1 MSEATQTT
9 AGWDLVDTP
18 IGELILV
25 GAAGSLL
32 EVRFPGGD
40 EDLDAELREPQAV
53 AEAARQLGAY
63 FAGERRGFDL
73 RLDLSG
79 RGDGLARAVWG
90 ALRQVPYGETVS
102 YGELG
107 ARVGHDDPREI
118 GSIVG
123 STPIPIVIPCHRV
136 IGADG
141 ALRGYGGGLPR
152 KEFLL
157 RLEHEAS
164 GATAVP
170 VWARGEQL
178 SLA

>member
-1 MSEATQTT
+1 MSETTQTT
-9 AGWDLVDTP
+9 AGWDLVCTP
-18 IGELILV
+18 IGDLVLV

-32 EVRFPGGD
+32 EVRFPGGE
-40 EDLDAELREPQAV
+40 EDLDPERREPRAV
-53 AEAARQLGAY
+53 AEAAHQLGQY
-63 FAGERRGFDL
+63 FAGERRRFDL
-73 RLDLSG
+73 ELDLSG
-79 RGDGLARAVWG
+79 RGDDLARAVW
-90 ALRQVPYGETVS
+90 AELRRVPYGMTVS

-157 RLEHEAS
+157 HLEHGTS